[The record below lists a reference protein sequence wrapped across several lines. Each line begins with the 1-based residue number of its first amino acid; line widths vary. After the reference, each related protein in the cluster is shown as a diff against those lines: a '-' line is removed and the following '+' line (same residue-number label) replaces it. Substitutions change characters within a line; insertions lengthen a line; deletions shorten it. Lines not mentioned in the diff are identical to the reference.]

1 MVPAQA
7 MRRKLSR
14 VKMNNDK
21 DLCMRSSRFG
31 IRGALIAS
39 ALLTAGVGTA
49 EDISYEHDILPIV
62 GEYCFGCHNEERA
75 SADLNLERFETQQMA
90 AESLAIWQRSGRR
103 IEHNEMPPRN
113 RPQPTEEE
121 KAKLLAWIQALE
133 PPMLD
138 CTLIAS
144 EESVN
149 WFPGFVMSRRLNR
162 HEYENTLRDLLGMPI
177 AIAHMFPADGAGGE
191 GFDNHGNALF
201 LSAIQ
206 LEKYLEA
213 ADHAIEY
220 ALPADSQGSAAW
232 ERLMAMPAEGE
243 DVREAASAVIRDFAG
258 RAWRRPVEA
267 EELAR
272 MLDLFDRSQERG
284 DDFGD
289 SIKLIYKAVLVSPH
303 FLFLAEPQPAK
314 QGDYEL
320 GGYPLAS
327 RLSYF
332 LWGSMPDEELF
343 ALAAAGQLANEEE
356 IERQVRRMLLDPKA
370 EALGEFFVSQWLG
383 ITPLGETIKPDPNR
397 FPEFDTAL
405 AASMHREPALYFTRI
420 VQEDRSILELLD
432 SNYSFVDERLAEIYG
447 IEGITGDE
455 MRLVEF
461 EDDARGG
468 VLGMAAILTTTSHP
482 LRTSPVLR
490 GKFVLEQLLGDRVPP
505 PPPDAGTLPEDD
517 EHHDGLSLREA
528 LELHRQK
535 PECAACHE
543 RMDPL
548 GFGLENFDP
557 IGRWRVEQAGLP
569 IDTAGVLPTGESFSG
584 PAELKA
590 LLLER
595 RDAFTK
601 NFTRKMLGYALGRS
615 LTQYDTCVI
624 DDALVAMEEIDWRP
638 SALFTEI
645 ALSYPFRHRY
655 SGGASMEEAR

>member
-1 MVPAQA
+1 MRLPDTGYRRLAAFVLGPAL
-7 MRRKLSR
+7 ML
-14 VKMNNDK
+14 
-21 DLCMRSSRFG
+21 
-31 IRGALIAS
+31 GAA
-39 ALLTAGVGTA
+39 A

-62 GEYCFGCHNEERA
+62 SEYCFGCHNAERA
-75 SADLNLERFETQQMA
+75 NADLNLERFETEEMA
-90 AESLAIWQRSGRR
+90 ANSLAIWQRSGRR

-113 RPQPTEEE
+113 RPQPDEEAR
-121 KAKLLAWIQALE
+121 AKLLAWIQALE
-133 PPMLD
+133 PPTLD
-138 CTLIAS
+138 CTVLAS
-144 EESVN
+144 EESTN

-177 AIAHMFPADGAGGE
+177 EIAHMFPADGAGGE

-206 LEKYLEA
+206 MEKYLEA
-213 ADHAIEY
+213 ADYAIEH
-220 ALPADSQGSAAW
+220 ALPAGGEGSAAW
-232 ERLMAMPAEGE
+232 DRLVPAPADG
-243 DVREAASAVIRDFAG
+243 VNQREAAAGVIEAFAA
-258 RAWRRPVEA
+258 RAWRRPIEA
-267 EELAR
+267 DELDR
-272 MLDLFDRSQERG
+272 MMVLFDRAHGRG
-284 DDFGD
+284 DGYGE
-289 SIKLIYKAVLVSPH
+289 SIKLVFKGLLVSPH
-303 FLFLAEPQPAK
+303 FLFLAEPQPAE

-320 GGYPLAS
+320 GDYPLAS

-332 LWGSMPDEELF
+332 LWASMPDAELF
-343 ALAAAGQLANEEE
+343 TLAAEGALANEEE
-356 IERQVRRMLLDPKA
+356 IERQVNRMLLDSKA
-370 EALGEFFVSQWLG
+370 QALGEFFVSQWLG

-397 FPEFDTAL
+397 FPEFDAEL
-405 AASMHREPALYFTRI
+405 AASMRREPALFFTRI

-432 SNYSFVDERLAEIYG
+432 ADYAFVDERLAEIYG
-447 IEGITGDE
+447 IDGIEGGE
-455 MRLVEF
+455 MRLVAL

-569 IDTAGVLPTGESFSG
+569 IDTAGELPTGEAFSG
-584 PAELKA
+584 PAELKE

-595 RDAFTK
+595 KDEFTR

-615 LTQYDTCVI
+615 LTRYDDCVI
-624 DDALVAMEEIDWRP
+624 DEALAAMEEIGWRS

-655 SGGASMEEAR
+655 SGGVSQEEAR